1 MSTELFL
8 LKIKLRDFKK
18 SLGEIQ
24 RQGDNKK
31 NDNTKHFYSTYQ
43 TLVQALN
50 IDWPFHPHNKLRK

>member
-1 MSTELFL
+1 MSTDLFL

-24 RQGDNKK
+24 RQGDNKN
-31 NDNTKHFYSTYQ
+31 NDNTKHLYSTYQ
-43 TLVQALN
+43 TLAQALN